1 MSIWGTGNLEND
13 AAANFMSKV
22 IDQMYTIVKSNLT
35 QEKVDAGGF
44 LERIGEAQIIPA
56 IVTVMALHKQLNIGV
71 EEFEDEDI
79 EDWKK
84 LYLRAYDKEI
94 YSLFHPED
102 AFVKERRE
110 VIVETFDELA
120 AIVEK
125 YRQWARDNL

>member
-13 AAANFMSKV
+13 NAADFMGE
-22 IDQMYTIVKSNLT
+22 IIHQMYTIVKSNLT

-44 LERIGEAQIIPA
+44 LERVGEAQVIPA
-56 IVTVMALHKQLNIGV
+56 IVTFMALHKQLNIGV
-71 EEFEDEDI
+71 AEFEDEDI

-84 LYLRAYDKEI
+84 LYLHAYDKEI

-110 VIVETFDELA
+110 VIVKTFDELA

-125 YRQWARDNL
+125 YRQRVRDNL